1 MPTSS
6 TTKRK
11 RYLAAGHFHE
21 GPGYHVERPAGC
33 HDWLL
38 IYTVGGKGLFTCD
51 GGAFQA
57 EADDVVLISPNA
69 PHRYEVAPA
78 TDQWELL
85 WAHFLPISQWRTW
98 LKWPTVGPGWGH
110 VRFKNEAA
118 RKHVIDRF
126 EEVVQLTA
134 GYRHHR
140 EPLALNALEAVLVGC
155 HEQVVLERGQGID
168 PRIGDVLDFI
178 CRRLDQP
185 LRIEDLARQC
195 YLSPSRFAHLFRQ
208 QMEMTPVQFIEQQR
222 IERAC
227 EMLQHTGYPI
237 TTIAQQ
243 VGFENAFYFS
253 RRFKLAL
260 GMSPREYRRQ
270 AT

>member
-21 GPGYHVERPAGC
+21 GPGYRVDRPTGC

-38 IYTVGGKGLFTCD
+38 IYTVSGKGLFSYQGET
-51 GGAFQA
+51 FLA
-57 EADDVVLISPNA
+57 EADDVVLISPDT
-69 PHRYEVAPA
+69 PHRYEVASEV
-78 TDQWELL
+78 DQWELL
-85 WAHFLPISQWRTW
+85 WAHFLPTSQWRTW
-98 LKWPTVGPGWGH
+98 LKWPILAPGVGY
-110 VRFKNEAA
+110 VRLKNEAA
-118 RKHVIDRF
+118 REALARRF

-140 EPLALNALEAVLVGC
+140 EPLALNALESVLLGC
-155 HEQVVLERGQGID
+155 HEQVVLERGEGID
-168 PRIGDVLDFI
+168 PRISDVLDYI
-178 CRRLDQP
+178 CRHLDQP

-195 YLSPSRFAHLFRQ
+195 HLSPSRFAHLFRQ
-208 QMEMTPVQFIEQQR
+208 QVDQTPVQFIEQQR

-253 RRFKLAL
+253 RRFKLAI
-260 GMSPREYRRQ
+260 GISPRAFRKQ
-270 AT
+270 SV